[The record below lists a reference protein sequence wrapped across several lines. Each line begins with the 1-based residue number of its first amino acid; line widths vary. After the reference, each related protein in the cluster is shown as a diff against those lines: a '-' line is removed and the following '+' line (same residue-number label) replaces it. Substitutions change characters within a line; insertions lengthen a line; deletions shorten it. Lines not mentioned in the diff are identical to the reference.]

1 MNSHKQLNLYYAWA
15 PIVILTL
22 LAALSIFKWD
32 AGMFIPLL
40 GGIIATAT
48 VGMMAGFKW
57 AELEKFIAQGVARAL
72 PAIFILFLIGI
83 IIGTWILGGVIPTII
98 YYGLGIL
105 SPKIF
110 LPAVAFITG
119 IVSMTLGSSL
129 TSIATVGLALMAIGE
144 GLGFPAAIVAGAVIS
159 GAFLGDK
166 LSPLSDTTNIAPVMA
181 DTDLFSHIRHMLW
194 DTVPAFAISLI
205 LYWVVGLN
213 YSAGAATDGK
223 VQEIMQGLDK
233 LFLINPLLLIL
244 PLLTF
249 YVVYKRLPAVPSLIF
264 ISALGALI
272 AFFVQGS
279 SITQI
284 VNVMTDGYTVDTG
297 VETIDSLL
305 NRGGIT
311 SMLPTIGLVVLATG
325 LGGILDGTG
334 AFKRII
340 DAVAHK
346 IRSTGSLILS
356 TISST
361 FLVGLA
367 SGEQY
372 LSIILPART
381 FRDKFKER
389 GLDTKNLSR
398 CVEAAG
404 TVGITLIPWSVPSIF
419 ATQVLGVKAT
429 AFIPFIFFAFLV
441 PVINIIYGYL
451 DISIARKDYSE
462 PRQNKEDYKFNLAVR
477 KVSEN

>member
-1 MNSHKQLNLYYAWA
+1 MSSQKQLNIYYALA
-15 PIVILTL
+15 PIVILTI

-40 GGIIATAT
+40 GGIVASAI
-48 VGMMAGFKW
+48 VGLMAGFKW

-72 PAIFILFLIGI
+72 PAIFILFLIGA
-83 IIGTWILGGVIPTII
+83 IIGTWILSGVIPTII
-98 YYGLGIL
+98 YYGLGML

-110 LPAVAFITG
+110 LPAVALITG
-119 IVSMTLGSSL
+119 IVSMTLGSSF
-129 TSIATVGLALMAIGE
+129 TSLATVGLALMAIGS
-144 GLGFPAAIVAGAVIS
+144 GLGFPAPIVAGAVIS

-181 DTDLFSHIRHMLW
+181 DTDLFSHIRHMMW
-194 DTVPAFAISLI
+194 DTIPAFAISLI
-205 LYWVVGLN
+205 LYWLVGLN
-213 YSAGAATDGK
+213 YSTVTTSEGK
-223 VQEIMQGLDK
+223 VLEIMQGLDK
-233 LFLINPLLLIL
+233 LFFINPLLLIL
-244 PLLTF
+244 PLFTV
-249 YVVYKRLPAVPSLIF
+249 YIVYKRLPAVPSLIF
-264 ISALGALI
+264 IIALGAL
-272 AFFVQGS
+272 AALFVQGS
-279 SITQI
+279 NITQM
-284 VNVMTDGYTVDTG
+284 VNVMTDGYKVDSG
-297 VETIDSLL
+297 IETIDSLL

-340 DAVAHK
+340 ETVANRIK
-346 IRSTGSLILS
+346 STGSLILS
-356 TISST
+356 TIAST
-361 FLVGLA
+361 FLVGAA

-381 FRDKFKER
+381 FRDKYKER

-404 TVGITLIPWSVPSIF
+404 TVGINLIPWSVTSLF
-419 ATQVLGVKAT
+419 ASQVLGVSPT

-441 PVINIIYGYL
+441 PAINIVYGYL
-451 DISIARKDYSE
+451 DISIARKDYSHE
-462 PRQNKEDYKFNLAVR
+462 GFSKQGLA
-477 KVSEN
+477 KNSTLKGIM

>member
-1 MNSHKQLNLYYAWA
+1 MSSQKQLNIYFALA
-15 PIVILTL
+15 PIVILTI

-40 GGIIATAT
+40 GGIIATGI

-57 AELEKFIAQGVARAL
+57 TDHEKFIAQGVARAL
-72 PAIFILFLIGI
+72 PAIFILFLIGV
-83 IIGTWILGGVIPTII
+83 IIGTWILSGVIPSII

-110 LPAVAFITG
+110 LPAVALITG
-119 IVSMTLGSSL
+119 IVSMTLGSSF

-144 GLGFPAAIVAGAVIS
+144 GLGFPSAIVAGAVIS

-194 DTVPAFAISLI
+194 DTIPAFAISLV

-213 YSAGAATDGK
+213 YSAGAATDGQ
-223 VQEIMQGLDK
+223 VQEIMLGLEK

-249 YVVYKRLPAVPSLIF
+249 YIVFKRMPAVPSLIF

-272 AFFVQGS
+272 ALLVQGS
-279 SITQI
+279 NISQI
-284 VNVMTDGYTVDTG
+284 VNVMTDGYKVDSG
-297 VETIDSLL
+297 IKTIDSLL

-346 IRSTGSLILS
+346 IKSTGSLILS

-419 ATQVLGVKAT
+419 ATQVLGVSAM

-451 DISIARKDYSE
+451 DISIARKDYSHE
-462 PRQNKEDYKFNLAVR
+462 EISNQGLA
-477 KVSEN
+477 KNSALKSIM

>member
-1 MNSHKQLNLYYAWA
+1 MSSQKQLNIYFALA
-15 PIVILTL
+15 PIVILTI

-40 GGIIATAT
+40 GGIIATGI

-57 AELEKFIAQGVARAL
+57 TDLEKFIAQGVARAL
-72 PAIFILFLIGI
+72 PAIFILFLIGV
-83 IIGTWILGGVIPTII
+83 IIGTWILSGVIPSII

-110 LPAVAFITG
+110 LPAVALITG
-119 IVSMTLGSSL
+119 IVSMTLGSSF

-144 GLGFPAAIVAGAVIS
+144 GLGFPSPIVAGAVIS

-194 DTVPAFAISLI
+194 DTIPAFAISLV

-213 YSAGAATDGK
+213 YSAGAATDGQ
-223 VQEIMQGLDK
+223 VQEIMLGLEK

-249 YVVYKRLPAVPSLIF
+249 YIVFKRMPAVPSLIF

-272 AFFVQGS
+272 ALLVQGS
-279 SITQI
+279 NISQI
-284 VNVMTDGYTVDTG
+284 VNVMTDGYKVDSG
-297 VETIDSLL
+297 IKTIDSLL

-346 IRSTGSLILS
+346 IKSTGSLILS

-419 ATQVLGVKAT
+419 ATQVLGVSAM

-451 DISIARKDYSE
+451 DISIARKDYSHE
-462 PRQNKEDYKFNLAVR
+462 EISNQGLA
-477 KVSEN
+477 KNSALKSIM

>member
-1 MNSHKQLNLYYAWA
+1 MSSEKQMNLFYALT
-15 PIVILTL
+15 PIVVLTL
-22 LAALSIFKWD
+22 LAALSIFIWD

-40 GGIIATAT
+40 GGIVATAIIGLMT
-48 VGMMAGFKW
+48 GFKW
-57 AELEKFIAQGVARAL
+57 NELESFIAKGISRAL
-72 PAIFILFLIGI
+72 PAIFILFLIGV
-83 IIGTWILGGVIPTII
+83 IIGTWILSGVIPTII
-98 YYGLGIL
+98 YYGLGVL
-105 SPKIF
+105 KPSIF

-119 IVSMTLGSSL
+119 IVSMTLGSSF

-181 DTDLFSHIRHMLW
+181 DTDLFSHIRHMMW
-194 DTVPAFAISLI
+194 DTIPAFAIALL

-213 YSAGAATDGK
+213 YSTGAASAENI
-223 VQEIMQGLDK
+223 QEIMQGLDK
-233 LFLINPLLLIL
+233 LFLINPLLLLL

-249 YVVYKRLPAVPSLIF
+249 YVVYKRLPAVPSLVF
-264 ISALGALI
+264 ISVLGAVI
-272 AFFVQGS
+272 AVAVQGS
-279 SITQI
+279 NVTQ
-284 VNVMTDGYTVDTG
+284 VVKVMTDGYTVESG

-334 AFKRII
+334 IFRRII
-340 DAVAHK
+340 YSVARK
-346 IRSTGSLILS
+346 IKSTGSLILS

-381 FRDKFKER
+381 FRDKYKER

-419 ATQVLGVKAT
+419 AHQVLGVSPT

-441 PVINIIYGYL
+441 PVINIIYGYTG
-451 DISIARKDYSE
+451 ISIAKKDYSV
-462 PRQNKEDYKFNLAVR
+462 PNADTNALGKHTTLKSIL
-477 KVSEN
+477 

>member
-1 MNSHKQLNLYYAWA
+1 MSSQKQLNIYFALA
-15 PIVILTL
+15 PIVILTI

-40 GGIIATAT
+40 GGIIATGI

-57 AELEKFIAQGVARAL
+57 TDLEKFIAQGVARAL
-72 PAIFILFLIGI
+72 PAIFILFLIGV
-83 IIGTWILGGVIPTII
+83 IIGTWILSGVIPSII

-110 LPAVAFITG
+110 LPAVALITG
-119 IVSMTLGSSL
+119 IVSMTLGSSF

-144 GLGFPAAIVAGAVIS
+144 GLGFPSAIVAGAVIS

-194 DTVPAFAISLI
+194 DTIPAFAISLV

-213 YSAGAATDGK
+213 YSAGAATDGQ
-223 VQEIMQGLDK
+223 VQEIMLGLEK

-249 YVVYKRLPAVPSLIF
+249 YIVFKRMPAVPSLIF

-272 AFFVQGS
+272 ALLVQGS
-279 SITQI
+279 NISQI
-284 VNVMTDGYTVDTG
+284 VNVMTDGYKVDSG
-297 VETIDSLL
+297 IKTIDSLL

-346 IRSTGSLILS
+346 IKSTGSLILS

-419 ATQVLGVKAT
+419 ATQVLGVSAM

-451 DISIARKDYSE
+451 DISIARKDYSHE
-462 PRQNKEDYKFNLAVR
+462 EISNQGLA
-477 KVSEN
+477 KNSALKSIM

>member
-1 MNSHKQLNLYYAWA
+1 MSSQKQLNIYYAVA
-15 PIVILTL
+15 PIVILTI
-22 LAALSIFKWD
+22 LAALTIFKWD

-40 GGIIATAT
+40 GGIVASAI
-48 VGMMAGFKW
+48 VGLMAGFKW

-72 PAIFILFLIGI
+72 PAIFILFLIGVI
-83 IIGTWILGGVIPTII
+83 VGTWILSGVIPTII

-110 LPAVAFITG
+110 LPAVALITG
-119 IVSMTLGSSL
+119 IVSMTLGSSF
-129 TSIATVGLALMAIGE
+129 TSLATVGLALMAIGS
-144 GLGFPAAIVAGAVIS
+144 GLGFPAPIVAGAVIS

-194 DTVPAFAISLI
+194 DTIPAFAISLI

-213 YSAGAATDGK
+213 YSTGAASDGK

-244 PLLTF
+244 PLLTLYIVF
-249 YVVYKRLPAVPSLIF
+249 KRLPAVPSLIF
-264 ISALGALI
+264 IIALGAL
-272 AFFVQGS
+272 AALFVQGS
-279 SITQI
+279 NITQI
-284 VNVMTDGYTVDTG
+284 VNVMTDGYKVDSG

-340 DAVAHK
+340 ETVASK
-346 IRSTGSLILS
+346 IKSTGSLILS
-356 TISST
+356 TIAST

-381 FRDKFKER
+381 FRDKYKER

-404 TVGITLIPWSVPSIF
+404 TVGINLIPWSVTSVF
-419 ATQVLGVKAT
+419 ASQVLGVSPMD
-429 AFIPFIFFAFLV
+429 FIPFIFFAFLV
-441 PVINIIYGYL
+441 PAINIVYGYM
-451 DISIARKDYSE
+451 DISIARKDYSHE
-462 PRQNKEDYKFNLAVR
+462 GFSKQGLKKNSTLK
-477 KVSEN
+477 SIM

>member
-1 MNSHKQLNLYYAWA
+1 MNSQKQLNIYYALA

-40 GGIIATAT
+40 GGIVASAI
-48 VGMMAGFKW
+48 VGLMAGFKW

-72 PAIFILFLIGI
+72 PAIFILFLIGA
-83 IIGTWILGGVIPTII
+83 IIGTWILSGVIPTII

-119 IVSMTLGSSL
+119 IVSMTLGSSF
-129 TSIATVGLALMAIGE
+129 TSLATVGLALMAIGS
-144 GLGFPAAIVAGAVIS
+144 GLGFPAPIVAGAVIS

-181 DTDLFSHIRHMLW
+181 DTDLFSHIRHMMW
-194 DTVPAFAISLI
+194 DTIPAFGISLI

-213 YSAGAATDGK
+213 YSAVATSDGK

-233 LFLINPLLLIL
+233 LFFINPLLLVL
-244 PLLTF
+244 PLLTLF
-249 YVVYKRLPAVPSLIF
+249 IVYKRLPAVPSLIF
-264 ISALGALI
+264 IIALGAL
-272 AFFVQGS
+272 AALLVQGS
-279 SITQI
+279 NITQI
-284 VNVMTDGYTVDTG
+284 VNVMTDGYKVESG
-297 VETIDSLL
+297 IETIDSLL

-340 DAVAHK
+340 ETVANK
-346 IRSTGSLILS
+346 IKSTGSLILS
-356 TISST
+356 TIAST

-381 FRDKFKER
+381 FRDKYKER

-404 TVGITLIPWSVPSIF
+404 TVGINLIPWSVTSLF
-419 ATQVLGVKAT
+419 ASQVLGVSPM

-441 PVINIIYGYL
+441 PAINIVYGYM
-451 DISIARKDYSE
+451 DISIARKDYSHE
-462 PRQNKEDYKFNLAVR
+462 GFAKQGLAKNVVL
-477 KVSEN
+477 KKIL

>member
-1 MNSHKQLNLYYAWA
+1 MSSQKQLNIYYALA
-15 PIVILTL
+15 PIVILTI

-40 GGIIATAT
+40 GGIVASAI
-48 VGMMAGFKW
+48 VGLMAGFKW

-72 PAIFILFLIGI
+72 PAIFILFLIGA
-83 IIGTWILGGVIPTII
+83 IIGTWILSGVIPTII
-98 YYGLGIL
+98 YYGLGML

-119 IVSMTLGSSL
+119 IVSMTLGSSF
-129 TSIATVGLALMAIGE
+129 TSLATVGLALMAIGA
-144 GLGFPAAIVAGAVIS
+144 GLGFPAPIVAGAVIS
-159 GAFLGDK
+159 GSFLGDK

-181 DTDLFSHIRHMLW
+181 DTDLFSHIRHMMW
-194 DTVPAFAISLI
+194 DTIPAFAISLI

-213 YSAGAATDGK
+213 YSTGVTSDGK
-223 VQEIMQGLDK
+223 VQEIMQELDK
-233 LFLINPLLLIL
+233 LFLINPLLLLL
-244 PLLTF
+244 PLLTL
-249 YVVYKRLPAVPSLIF
+249 YIVYKRLPAVPSLIF
-264 ISALGALI
+264 IIALGAL
-272 AFFVQGS
+272 AALFVQGS
-279 SITQI
+279 NITQM
-284 VNVMTDGYTVDTG
+284 VNVMTDGYKVDSG
-297 VETIDSLL
+297 IETIDSLL

-334 AFKRII
+334 AFRRII
-340 DAVAHK
+340 ETVANK
-346 IRSTGSLILS
+346 IKSTGSLILS
-356 TISST
+356 TIAST

-381 FRDKFKER
+381 FRDKYKER

-404 TVGITLIPWSVPSIF
+404 TVGINLIPWSVTSLF
-419 ATQVLGVKAT
+419 ASQVLGVSPT
-429 AFIPFIFFAFLV
+429 AFIPFSFFAFLV
-441 PVINIIYGYL
+441 PAINIVYGYL
-451 DISIARKDYSE
+451 DISIARKDYSHE
-462 PRQNKEDYKFNLAVR
+462 GFSKQGLA
-477 KVSEN
+477 KNSTLKGIM